1 MSMSPAP
8 AAPVNVRLD
17 IYVPL
22 RHHHA
27 MMASTLRERQAEQV
41 RVAVL
46 DAVAKQLEERSVDD
60 IAMADV
66 AAEAGI
72 SLRTLYRYFPD
83 RAALLHAAGE
93 HLYRALGI
101 GYEITNAADISASFR
116 DAATKLS
123 SRPALTRAL
132 VQTTAGRAARSAA
145 RVQRVEA
152 IRTALAPLTAS
163 LDADTARRATA
174 VIAHLCSAASWVAV
188 SDDSGL
194 DDEDAQ
200 QAVAW
205 AIDALVAVLR
215 AQQPTRT
222 TGRGRRTKQP

>member
-1 MSMSPAP
+1 MTTP
-8 AAPVNVRLD
+8 
-17 IYVPL
+17 
-22 RHHHA
+22 
-27 MMASTLRERQAEQV
+27 TLRERQAEQV
-41 RVAVL
+41 RAAVL
-46 DAVAKQLEERSVDD
+46 DAVVRQLETRSVDD
-60 IAMADV
+60 IAMSDV

-83 RAALLHAAGE
+83 RPALLHAAGE
-93 HLYRALGI
+93 HLYGSLGI
-101 GYEITNAADISASFR
+101 GYEIAGPEDVSASFR

-152 IRTALAPLTAS
+152 IRAALAPVTDG
-163 LDADTARRATA
+163 LDPDLARRATA
-174 VIAHLCSAASWVAV
+174 VIAHLCSAASWVTV

-194 DDEDAQ
+194 DDDDAQ

-205 AIDALVAVLR
+205 AIDALIGVLQSR
-215 AQQPTRT
+215 RPGPAPGRRTRT
-222 TGRGRRTKQP
+222 T

>member
-1 MSMSPAP
+1 MTMP
-8 AAPVNVRLD
+8 
-17 IYVPL
+17 
-22 RHHHA
+22 
-27 MMASTLRERQAEQV
+27 TLRERQAEQV
-41 RVAVL
+41 RVTVL
-46 DAVAKQLEERSVDD
+46 DAVARQLEERSVDD

-66 AAEAGI
+66 AADAGI

-101 GYEITNAADISASFR
+101 GTEIADAADISASFR

-145 RVQRVEA
+145 RVQRVEE
-152 IRTALAPLTAS
+152 IRTALAPLTDG

-174 VIAHLCSAASWVAV
+174 VIAHLCSAVSWVAV

-205 AIDALVAVLR
+205 AIDTLIAVLR
-215 AQQPTRT
+215 SQQPSASAQAR
-222 TGRGRRTKQP
+222 RRTKQS